1 MLIDIKIIGISN
13 QKGRGQKDRGQKSG
27 AGRWSRTTSNL
38 EHGAAA
44 MQILLTGTK
53 GRLFLSLGL

>member
-1 MLIDIKIIGISN
+1 MLIGVKIIESSG
-13 QKGRGQKDRGQKSG
+13 QKGREQKSG

-38 EHGAAA
+38 EHGAIA

>member
-1 MLIDIKIIGISN
+1 MGFSN
-13 QKGRGQKDRGQKSG
+13 QKGRGQKASGQKSG

-38 EHGAAA
+38 EHGAIA

-53 GRLFLSLGL
+53 GRLFSLAGTLV